1 MGGNEN
7 RPRMGALMNDLL
19 RQCEAELPGIMAFWE
34 HIVNIDSGSEDPQGL
49 RRIAAVLEARLE
61 ELDFRLTRHPVKD
74 MRGEYHIVGTREG
87 TGKKSVLLLAHM
99 DTVFAKGTAGERP
112 FTVKGEWAYGPG
124 VSDCKSGIALIIHLL
139 KLLRP
144 EDYKRISVLFNC
156 DEELASRH
164 SKDIVIA
171 ESTKHDY
178 ALSYEPGGPGDRIAI
193 ARKGSGR
200 IRLTTHGKNSHAG
213 THPYAGV
220 NALAELVWQVG
231 RMLDLG
237 DREKKTSVVFTR
249 IAAGDKL
256 NVIPDKGEAWAD
268 VRVALPEEFERLDR
282 DVARLCAERLLPG
295 SRVEAEVIRN
305 RPPFP
310 ENPATDALAHKARAI
325 YAELGKSLEG
335 EAVGGVGDINYA
347 YAAGAACL
355 CRLAPP
361 SSGPNHRPEEDSYI
375 PAMVPRLYLSL
386 RLIRE
391 LCG

>member
-1 MGGNEN
+1 
-7 RPRMGALMNDLL
+7 MNDLL
-19 RQCEAELPGIMAFWE
+19 RQCEAELPGIMTLWAE
-34 HIVNIDSGSEDPQGL
+34 IVNIDSGSDDPEGL
-49 RRIAAVLEARLE
+49 RRMAAALEPGLGALG
-61 ELDFRLTRHPVKD
+61 FTLTRHPVGSPE
-74 MRGEYHIVGTREG
+74 GEYHIVAVREG
-87 TGKKSVLLLAHM
+87 TGKKSVLLMAHM
-99 DTVFAKGTAGERP
+99 DTVFAKGTALERP
-112 FTVKGEWAYGPG
+112 FTVNGEWAYGPG
-124 VSDCKSGIALIIHLL
+124 VSDCKSGIALIIHIL

-144 EDYKRISVLFNC
+144 EDYSRVSVLFNC
-156 DEELASRH
+156 DEEVASRH
-164 SKDIVIA
+164 SKDLVIA
-171 ESTKHDY
+171 ESKKHDY
-178 ALSYEPGGPGDRIAI
+178 VLSYEPGGPGDKIAI

-200 IRLTTHGKNSHAG
+200 IRVAAFGRNSHAG

-237 DREKKTSVVFTR
+237 DREKKTSVVFTT
-249 IAAGDKL
+249 IASGEKL

-268 VRVALPEEFERLDR
+268 VRAALPEEFERLDR
-282 DVARLCAERLLPG
+282 DVARLSGERFLAG
-295 SRVEAEVIRN
+295 SRVEAEVIRS

-310 ENPATDALAHKARAI
+310 ENPVTNALADKARKI
-325 YAELGKSLEG
+325 YAELGKTLEG

-347 YAAGAACL
+347 YTAGAACL

-375 PAMVPRLYLSL
+375 PAMVPRLYLSV